1 VDRPREG
8 LPHPILEVMLSEPAS
23 TPGALIDAALRQ
35 CHLTLDDLSQSTR
48 LRLGLLHQMLDDD
61 FAETGG
67 DTYARG
73 HLRVIA
79 RVLNLDPDMLLES
92 YDSASQVRRPPTP

>member
-1 VDRPREG
+1 
-8 LPHPILEVMLSEPAS
+8 MASEPAS
-23 TPGALIDAALRQ
+23 PGALIEAALLDRG
-35 CHLTLDDLSQSTR
+35 LDLDTLAASTR
-48 LRLGLLHQMLDDD
+48 LRAGLLGQMLDDD

-79 RVLNLDPDMLLES
+79 RVLDLDPDALVAS
-92 YDSASQVRRPPTP
+92 YESASTVRRPPTPS